1 MGKREEKRER
11 KMERER
17 VDVKVFGF
25 VSLKLNG
32 ICIVSTAFRLPR
44 FVTVTLTATVTVTVA
59 GHCWDMRLMTTLI
72 WAPS

>member
-1 MGKREEKRER
+1 MRG
-11 KMERER
+11 ERER
-17 VDVKVFGF
+17 GREKVGEDVKVSGF

-44 FVTVTLTATVTVTVA
+44 YVTVTLTLTVTVA